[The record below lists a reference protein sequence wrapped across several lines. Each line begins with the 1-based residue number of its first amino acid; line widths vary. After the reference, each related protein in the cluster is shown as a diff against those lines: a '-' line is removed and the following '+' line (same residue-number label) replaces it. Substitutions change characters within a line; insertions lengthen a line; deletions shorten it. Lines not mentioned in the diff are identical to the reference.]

1 MEDYVYEYTYDN
13 GFQIELSTLTIE
25 EVHNQLDCF
34 QYKDSSGITFLMY
47 SLDDNKMQKFK
58 QMVKAEIEENIKSS
72 LKFIKEGK
80 KQLKII
86 RKELK

>member
-1 MEDYVYEYTYDN
+1 
-13 GFQIELSTLTIE
+13 
-25 EVHNQLDCF
+25 
-34 QYKDSSGITFLMY
+34 MY

-58 QMVKAEIEENIKSS
+58 QMVKAEIEENIKST
-72 LKFIKEGK
+72 LEFIKESK